1 MLIVVYVYLCV
12 ECCSMSVCIEL
23 IDTMLIVVLMFA
35 IVVGRAHRPMYVTI
49 GTGVVCLARRMNRRV

>member
-1 MLIVVYVYLCV
+1 
-12 ECCSMSVCIEL
+12 MSVCIEL